1 MICCP
6 YIGVFTGERERFPS
20 WIDDPVPPDSE
31 KEDGNDSSKGLFL
44 ERMSQVAI
52 TLRMMLP
59 ARGAAF
65 DIREEKGHGSCG
77 EIGHQE
83 APSGAIRRALE
94 YTIIAKVS
102 IDVLDGVSLLL
113 LYSNGC
119 RIAILQ
125 EKPFNSPL

>member
-1 MICCP
+1 MVVQVHPARRVMPEEIFGGPSWSHCMPSLMICCP

-20 WIDDPVPPDSE
+20 WIDDPVPSDSE

-65 DIREEKGHGSCG
+65 DIREEKGHGS
-77 EIGHQE
+77 
-83 APSGAIRRALE
+83 
-94 YTIIAKVS
+94 
-102 IDVLDGVSLLL
+102 
-113 LYSNGC
+113 
-119 RIAILQ
+119 
-125 EKPFNSPL
+125 